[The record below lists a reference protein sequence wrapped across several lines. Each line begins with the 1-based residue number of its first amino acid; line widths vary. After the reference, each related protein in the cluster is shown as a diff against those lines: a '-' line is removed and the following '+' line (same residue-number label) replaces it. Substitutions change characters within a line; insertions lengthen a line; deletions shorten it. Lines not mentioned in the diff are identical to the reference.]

1 MNEQETFDGGVLLQ
15 GGNDLRHEAAIEAGR
30 QVGRHTGRHVNEGE
44 SRDEREAALFALG
57 LSEEA
62 RGCLF
67 ADSQSG

>member
-1 MNEQETFDGGVLLQ
+1 MEVYCYK
-15 GGNDLRHEAAIEAGR
+15 AGMICAMKRQLR